1 MLGRK
6 GVEKAFPDKDLSG
19 LYHIARTR
27 VNFPDR
33 TPNQPGDDS
42 FELMA
47 TRGIHVIDRV
57 VIEEIGGGVDLARGV
72 WCIPGADVEIQR
84 AVPDSFHGNDQ

>member
-1 MLGRK
+1 
-6 GVEKAFPDKDLSG
+6 VEDAFPEKDLSG

-27 VNFPDR
+27 VGFPDR
-33 TPNQPGDDS
+33 TPNQPGDDT

-57 VIEEIGGGVDLARGV
+57 VIEEMGGAVDLSRGI
-72 WCIPGADVEIQR
+72 WYIPGADTEIER
-84 AVPDSFHGNDQ
+84 AVPSSH

>member
-6 GVEKAFPDKDLSG
+6 GVEESFPEKELSG

-33 TPNQPGDDS
+33 TPKQPGDDS

-57 VIEEIGGGVDLARGV
+57 VIEEMGGGVDLERGV
-72 WCIPGADVEIQR
+72 WCIPGSDVEVPR
-84 AVPDSFHGNDQ
+84 ASPPLQKESEQ